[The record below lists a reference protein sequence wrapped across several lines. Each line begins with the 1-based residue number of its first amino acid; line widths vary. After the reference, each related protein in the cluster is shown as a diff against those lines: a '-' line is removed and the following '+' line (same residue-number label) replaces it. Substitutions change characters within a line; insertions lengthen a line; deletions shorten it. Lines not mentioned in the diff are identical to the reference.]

1 MPANGFCASAKLCTD
16 SSLLRYLPIPS
27 PPIFSTNKS
36 CTVCTGSICLGSP
49 TTTAF
54 CARNNAPTSIWGD
67 ACPASSIIMVP
78 NELSDLQLIKNLST
92 AAKVEEIT
100 GTAIINELI
109 SAGKIMLRSKFF
121 CNFFLSLNEP
131 QYWLSN
137 CMFFLKASFITT
149 VFCNCKASYS
159 KRSLHSFK

>member
-1 MPANGFCASAKLCTD
+1 
-16 SSLLRYLPIPS
+16 
-27 PPIFSTNKS
+27 
-36 CTVCTGSICLGSP
+36 
-49 TTTAF
+49 
-54 CARNNAPTSIWGD
+54 
-67 ACPASSIIMVP
+67 MVP

-131 QYWLSN
+131 QY
-137 CMFFLKASFITT
+137 
-149 VFCNCKASYS
+149 
-159 KRSLHSFK
+159 